1 MTIKRL
7 LLSAAVVLFAFA
19 GPAAA
24 QTSGG
29 IAQSG
34 HFKHFPHD
42 GDMTPPSRGVAAVR
56 MPEAPAPCIMIVVW
70 RDGVPTY
77 DWACIN
83 ATAAKWTP
91 DSKNPAT
98 AWAVAL
104 KALHEGAERP

>member
-1 MTIKRL
+1 MKYFLPLAL
-7 LLSAAVVLFAFA
+7 LLLAD
-19 GPAAA
+19 PAAA

-34 HFKHFPHD
+34 HFQRF
-42 GDMTPPSRGVAAVR
+42 AAR
-56 MPEAPAPCIMIVVW
+56 LPDTPAPCIMIVVW

-83 ATAAKWTP
+83 ATAAQWTP

-98 AWAVAL
+98 AWAVGL
-104 KALHEGAERP
+104 KALHKGVKP